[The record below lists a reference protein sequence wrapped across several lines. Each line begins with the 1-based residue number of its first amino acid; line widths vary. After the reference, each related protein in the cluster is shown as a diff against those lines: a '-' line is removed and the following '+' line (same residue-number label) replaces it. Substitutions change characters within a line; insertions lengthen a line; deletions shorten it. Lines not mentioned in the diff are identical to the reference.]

1 MTLQSVR
8 AFLAEHAPDIEILE
22 KSMSTATVMD
32 AAQAHNVEPA
42 QIAKTLSLWLRDE
55 VILLILAGDAKID
68 NRKYKDQFGTKAS
81 MLNAEEV
88 LKWTSHPVG
97 GVCPFG
103 LPHNLRTFADI
114 TVKKFD
120 VVIPAAGATNAALRI
135 SPGRLIEL
143 VKASW
148 VDVAQSPSGAAV
160 L

>member
-8 AFLAEHAPDIEILE
+8 AFVAEHAPDIVILE
-22 KSMSTATVMD
+22 KPTSTATVME

-42 QIAKTLSLWLRDE
+42 QIAKTLSLWLRDQ

-68 NRKYKDQFGTKAS
+68 NRKYKDQFGAKAT

-88 LKWTSHPVG
+88 VKWTSHPIG

-103 LPHNLRTFADI
+103 LPHNLRIFADI

-143 VKASW
+143 VNASW
-148 VDVAQSPSGAAV
+148 VDVAQSPSAHS
-160 L
+160 